1 MLTVGQKIRIK
12 SREYFAKNA
21 QEFYLAGSFAGY
33 QETDSPYFLPIE
45 YLNDEVYEIVV
56 TGKVGELTHYRIDDV
71 TGVKENWVEKV

>member
-45 YLNDEVYEIVV
+45 YLNDEVYEIVA
-56 TGKVGELTHYRIDDV
+56 TGKVGELMHYRIDDV
-71 TGVKENWVEKV
+71 TWVKENWVEKV